1 MRDDLER
8 VDLLDNNVTG
18 DIFELNVVHECF
30 DFPPENDAVS
40 LAVSFAPHEGSLRT
54 IRYQPSLSSTKY
66 LKLGELVRLQA
77 LSSQDPLYHRLGY
90 LHDGPELEEIV
101 TESIHEVQDLV
112 LK

>member
-1 MRDDLER
+1 MVFPLLLVLHHMRAACE
-8 VDLLDNNVTG
+8 LLDINRVYPQ
-18 DIFELNVVHECF
+18 LN
-30 DFPPENDAVS
+30 
-40 LAVSFAPHEGSLRT
+40 
-54 IRYQPSLSSTKY
+54 Y

>member
-1 MRDDLER
+1 MVFPLLLVLHHMRAACEPSDINR
-8 VDLLDNNVTG
+8 VSPQ
-18 DIFELNVVHECF
+18 LN
-30 DFPPENDAVS
+30 
-40 LAVSFAPHEGSLRT
+40 
-54 IRYQPSLSSTKY
+54 Y